1 MSSVEIQHKTPLNIL
16 SLDGGGVRG
25 LSSLLILRRIMS
37 QLHLKH
43 DPEDEDDAPILPC
56 DQFDLIC
63 GTSTGGIIALML
75 GRLRMSVD
83 ECIDAYIN
91 LSKEVFD
98 DRKSF
103 PEPRGLGGRAQYA
116 ASAMEERMK
125 DLIRLKTGD
134 EDAKMKDP
142 LMKKCCKTFVVAI
155 ARDCAD
161 GPPFKFRTYS
171 TEEFAA
177 NNCTIWQAARATS
190 AATTFFD
197 PVTIGKPGITYIV
210 SYRFKLV

>member
-1 MSSVEIQHKTPLNIL
+1 
-16 SLDGGGVRG
+16 
-25 LSSLLILRRIMS
+25 MS
-37 QLHLKH
+37 QLHLKL
-43 DPEDEDDAPILPC
+43 DPEEEDDTPILPS

-98 DRKSF
+98 ERTLF
-103 PEPRGLGGRAQYA
+103 AGGSAQYT
-116 ASAMEERMK
+116 ASALEEKMK
-125 DLIRLKTGD
+125 DIIRLKTGY

-142 LMKKCCKTFVVAI
+142 LKKKCCKTFVVAI

-171 TEEFAA
+171 TEELEADD
-177 NNCTIWQAARATS
+177 CTIWQAARATS

-197 PVTIGKPGITYIV
+197 PVTFGKPGITYIV
-210 SYRFKLV
+210 SYRFKLF

>member
-1 MSSVEIQHKTPLNIL
+1 MRE
-16 SLDGGGVRG
+16 
-25 LSSLLILRRIMS
+25 LR
-37 QLHLKH
+37 LKL
-43 DPEDEDDAPILPC
+43 DPEDEDDAPISPC
-56 DQFDLIC
+56 DHFDLIC
-63 GTSTGGIIALML
+63 GTNTGGLIALML
-75 GRLRMSVD
+75 GRLRMPVD
-83 ECIDAYIN
+83 ECINALTD

-98 DRKSF
+98 ERKSF
-103 PEPRGLGGRAQYA
+103 PELGRLGGSAQYA
-116 ASAMEERMK
+116 ASTMEEKMK
-125 DLIRLKTGD
+125 DIIRLKTGD

-177 NNCTIWQAARATS
+177 DNCTIWQAAIATS

-197 PVTIGKPGITYIV
+197 PVTFGVPEITYTV
-210 SYRFKLV
+210 SYHFGLFHRATVTHQLRVRMEL

>member
-1 MSSVEIQHKTPLNIL
+1 MFSGETQHETPLNIL

-37 QLHLKH
+37 QLHLKL
-43 DPEDEDDAPILPC
+43 DPEEDDTPILPC

-98 DRKSF
+98 ERTSF
-103 PEPRGLGGRAQYA
+103 AGGSAQYT
-116 ASAMEERMK
+116 ASALEE
-125 DLIRLKTGD
+125 
-134 EDAKMKDP
+134 KMKDIIK
-142 LMKKCCKTFVVAI
+142 LKT
-155 ARDCAD
+155 
-161 GPPFKFRTYS
+161 
-171 TEEFAA
+171 
-177 NNCTIWQAARATS
+177 
-190 AATTFFD
+190 
-197 PVTIGKPGITYIV
+197 
-210 SYRFKLV
+210 